1 MIKIDEKGATLFVGL
16 LEASLKEARQLTE
29 DEIGVILSTGFMTF
43 MIDAYSKLL
52 GLTKYEI
59 AAYLRNLG
67 NDTPVSKDPVKAMFE
82 EGFRSCY
89 DLERIT
95 ELRRNVEAIT
105 KIDYQAAE
113 ELALLY
119 LPPRTDIECTV
130 YVTVDE
136 FNPAMVSNGNMGQS
150 ILTQEVQG
158 DVSYLAHE
166 FHHSGFH
173 NWLSKSPSLK
183 SEFQGKPTYE
193 SVAIRLVLH
202 LIMEGMANHFCT
214 PWMVKTGPKRSQRVN
229 DKIRRYEENI
239 TAMLGEVVE
248 LLSDCVHESAS
259 AEDCEER
266 LMNNIILDLE
276 KILPP
281 VHYIGANIIGRIEEK
296 KIVERSKIIDLCRK
310 PDNLV
315 VYYSKVAESEG
326 WPRIPE
332 EVQHHVVKLI
342 RERTS

>member
-1 MIKIDEKGATLFVGL
+1 MRGFMIKIEEKGATLFLDL

-29 DEIGVILSTGFMTF
+29 DEIGVILSTGFMAF
-43 MIDAYSKLL
+43 MIDAY
-52 GLTKYEI
+52 GLAKYEM

-89 DLERIT
+89 DLKRIK

-105 KIDYQAAE
+105 KIDYRAAE

-136 FNPAMVSNGNMGQS
+136 FNPAMVRNGNMGLS
-150 ILTQEVQG
+150 ILTQEVEG
-158 DVSYLAHE
+158 DISYLAHE
-166 FHHSGFH
+166 FHHLGF
-173 NWLSKSPSLK
+173 NYWLSKSPSLK
-183 SEFQGKPTYE
+183 SEFQGKTTYE

-202 LIMEGMANHFCT
+202 LTMEGMANHFCT
-214 PWMVKTGPKRSQRVN
+214 PWMVKTGAERSQRDN

-296 KIVERSKIIDLCRK
+296 KIVERRTIIDLCRK
-310 PDNLV
+310 PDNLL

-342 RERTS
+342 RERIS